1 MKVMN
6 RSTVSTFRNVLP
18 PYEFLLLFNQG
29 LDSLSNISDLN
40 EGVIEDLLGRLEGR
54 GDDGGDLYWL
64 TLARINELALICAA
78 NYANNCEFR
87 LVGDL
92 LLNPRRILIYMK
104 GSLEPVTKIRH
115 MALTEQFRHV
125 ADSPGGVIQWLK
137 KMTLL
142 KTEEEALLPHLHGLL
157 SNSGRL
163 RRSYLNSVMER
174 KMRIA
179 TLTGFLASSGFKDG
193 AHFQRWMKSA
203 DPADLR
209 MVESMLCRFNNGVFS
224 EMGEDI
230 RLMGEDPSHSSRF
243 LTGRGEANL

>member
-142 KTEEEALLPHLHGLL
+142 KTEEEALLPHLYGLL
-157 SNSGRL
+157 EKSGKMERH
-163 RRSYLNSVMER
+163 YLDSVMER
-174 KMRIA
+174 RTGIA
-179 TLTGFLASSGFKDG
+179 TLTGFLASSGFTDG
-193 AHFQRWMKSA
+193 GDVQRWMERASLG
-203 DPADLR
+203 DR
-209 MVESMLCRFNNGVFS
+209 RIVESMRCRFDHGTFF
-224 EMGEDI
+224 EMGKDI
-230 RLMGEDPSHSSRF
+230 RLMAEDPTHCSMF
-243 LTGRGEANL
+243 LVESEEWF